1 VRLRDDEQLADLQR
15 GRSGA
20 HRVVVREE
28 SNVDVAYVKRSRS
41 FFQVN

>member
-1 VRLRDDEQLADLQR
+1 MRLRDDEQLADQH